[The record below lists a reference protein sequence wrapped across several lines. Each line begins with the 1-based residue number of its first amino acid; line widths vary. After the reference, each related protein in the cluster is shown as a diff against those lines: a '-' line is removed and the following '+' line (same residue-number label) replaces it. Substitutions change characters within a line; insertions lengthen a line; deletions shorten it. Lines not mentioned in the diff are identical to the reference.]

1 VDVTEF
7 IANNPREVPLAAALN
22 GFFQDAATEGLA
34 DLHLETVIDGSLI
47 LRVRTNGGVLA
58 QRHRFERQDAQIV
71 LNKIRQRA
79 NLSVIDALCAQDGR
93 IVQEAM
99 GRRLDVR
106 VSIVPTLHGSS
117 CVMRVLDSA
126 NAGMPIEKL
135 RMPPKVQR
143 AFERV
148 INLPEGVIL
157 TVGPTGSG
165 KTTTL
170 YSALGRL
177 NTPETKICTAEN
189 PVEYVL
195 PGVNQT
201 QAGAGSA
208 VDFPSALRA
217 FLRQDP
223 DVILVGE
230 IRDSDTAK
238 TAMQAGQ
245 TGHLVLSTLHA
256 NDALETFT
264 RLGELGVSGHVMR
277 SAIKAVIAQR
287 LVRRVCPNCV
297 REVPLVDADALEV
310 AHRHGDLRGIDHV
323 GAGCDACHGTGTQGR
338 QAIYEMVLLDRQL
351 RAAMRDQDGDG
362 ASMREA
368 AMHQAQYQTLSG
380 AAAELAAQ
388 GIISYRE
395 VTRAVSEL

>member
-1 VDVTEF
+1 VDITEF
-7 IANNPREVPLAAALN
+7 IANNPREKPLVAALN
-22 GFFQDAATEGLA
+22 GFFLDAAKEGLA

-47 LRVRTNGGVLA
+47 LRVRTNGGILV
-58 QRHRFERQDAQIV
+58 QRHSFEAHDAQIV

-93 IVQEAM
+93 IVQEVM

-126 NAGMPIEKL
+126 NAGLPIEQL

-148 INLPEGVIL
+148 INLPEGVVL

-195 PGVNQT
+195 QGVNQT

-230 IRDSDTAK
+230 IRDSETAK

-264 RLGELGVSGHVMR
+264 RLGDLGVSGHVMR

-287 LVRRVCPNCV
+287 LVRRVCPHCA
-297 REVPLVDADALEV
+297 RQTPLIDEDAL
-310 AHRHGDLRGIDHV
+310 AIARQYGDMRGIDV
-323 GAGCDACHGTGTQGR
+323 IGAGCEECHGTGTNGR
-338 QAIYEMVLLDRQL
+338 QAIYEMVLLDRAIRSAL
-351 RAAMRDQDGDG
+351 RDQDGDG
-362 ASMREA
+362 THLREA
-368 AMHQAQYQTLSG
+368 AKHQAQYQTLSG
-380 AAAELAAQ
+380 AAAALAAQ